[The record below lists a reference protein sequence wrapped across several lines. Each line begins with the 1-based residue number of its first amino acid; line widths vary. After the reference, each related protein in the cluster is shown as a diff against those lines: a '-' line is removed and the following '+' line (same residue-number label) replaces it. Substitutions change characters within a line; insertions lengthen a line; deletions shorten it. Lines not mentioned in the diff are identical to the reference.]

1 MKAKELYDSL
11 DDYFIK
17 PGMSDDWFQ
26 YMPEL
31 EPFLCDNF
39 KERNMGLACDFTET
53 IHKVYTAVFPSENVL
68 RKVLNSSEE
77 AMLFVHHASSW
88 DLKKDPKAFGFY
100 NMDASQLEMM
110 REKRISMYC
119 LHFPLDHYSDFSTS
133 KTLADALDIEV
144 IRPFAHFSGADCGI
158 IGKAN
163 CDTVHELQR
172 KYSEAVGHATK
183 LYQYGDSEIPNRTVA
198 VCAGGGM
205 QTFVLQELIENN
217 IRDLITGIT
226 LKNDWS
232 VAAHELAANNRIN
245 IFGGTH
251 YSNEKF
257 ACMAMCTY
265 FKNMGIPAEFVED
278 EPCFEDM

>member
-1 MKAKELYDSL
+1 MTAKELYDNL

-68 RKVLNSSEE
+68 RKVLNSCEE

-88 DLKKDPKAFGFY
+88 DLK
-100 NMDASQLEMM
+100 
-110 REKRISMYC
+110 
-119 LHFPLDHYSDFSTS
+119 
-133 KTLADALDIEV
+133 
-144 IRPFAHFSGADCGI
+144 
-158 IGKAN
+158 
-163 CDTVHELQR
+163 
-172 KYSEAVGHATK
+172 
-183 LYQYGDSEIPNRTVA
+183 
-198 VCAGGGM
+198 
-205 QTFVLQELIENN
+205 
-217 IRDLITGIT
+217 
-226 LKNDWS
+226 NDWS
-232 VAAHELAANNRIN
+232 AAAHELPANNRIN